1 MGERRGT
8 TPTKPVVVK
17 GADLTAMDVRL
28 AFRCGRHLA
37 VKEHGDLDM
46 EVFTDA
52 KGVTCTRIITTL
64 TQEETLKWQAGQKVQ
79 VQVRA
84 VDSAGYAIA
93 TIDKEIGKAK
103 RILQD
108 GYIEY
113 RLEG

>member
-17 GADLTAMDVRL
+17 GADLTDMDVRL

-37 VKEHGDLDM
+37 VKEQGDIEM
-46 EVFTDA
+46 EAFTDE
-52 KGVTCTRIITTL
+52 KGVTCTRVIATL
-64 TQEETLKWQAGQKVQ
+64 TQEETLKWQAGQKVE

-84 VDSAGYAIA
+84 VDSAGYALA
-93 TIDKEIGKAK
+93 TKDREVGKAK

-108 GYIEY
+108 GFIEY

>member
-1 MGERRGT
+1 MRRGT

-37 VKEHGDLDM
+37 IKEQGDIEM
-46 EVFTDA
+46 EAFTDSE
-52 KGVTCTRIITTL
+52 GVTCTRITATL
-64 TQEETLKWQAGQKVQ
+64 TQKETLEWQAGQKVE

-84 VDSAGYAIA
+84 VDSAGYALA
-93 TIDKEIGKAK
+93 TEDKEAGKAE

-108 GYIEY
+108 GFLTY
-113 RLEG
+113 RLEA